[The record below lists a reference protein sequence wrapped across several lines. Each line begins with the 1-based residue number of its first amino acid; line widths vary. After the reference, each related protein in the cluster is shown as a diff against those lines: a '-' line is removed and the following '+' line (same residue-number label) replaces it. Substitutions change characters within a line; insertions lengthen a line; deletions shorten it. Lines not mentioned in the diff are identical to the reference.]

1 VRVTSSTF
9 AFSDLTFS
17 SRASASSALC
27 KLARDSSRKS
37 ITSCLVLERISR
49 FLVVKSWKELE
60 RVKSWTELE
69 KLKDGVRDR
78 DRETKVVGGD
88 SIVSFFIARY
98 I

>member
-1 VRVTSSTF
+1 
-9 AFSDLTFS
+9 
-17 SRASASSALC
+17 
-27 KLARDSSRKS
+27 
-37 ITSCLVLERISR
+37 LERISR

-78 DRETKVVGGD
+78 DSETKVVGGGD

-98 I
+98 INNYQFLAVGTSVIMSGLLCVIVAVGFYFTIISPIPLA